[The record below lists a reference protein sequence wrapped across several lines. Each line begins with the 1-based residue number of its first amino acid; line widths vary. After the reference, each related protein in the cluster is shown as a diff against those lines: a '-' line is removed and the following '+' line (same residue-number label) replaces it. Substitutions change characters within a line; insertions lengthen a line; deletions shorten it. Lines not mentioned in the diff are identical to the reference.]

1 MNGTLPP
8 FVQFVD
14 PRASPPRPTSTHRSR
29 RRPAAAS
36 SSQGVHRGLS
46 RSTPSPP
53 MPLVLPDPHRHRQ
66 ARRRADGETALP
78 VADMQ
83 LRRDL
88 SPQAGTPGGPAPVI
102 DRLTRRFGAWL
113 IAAMS
118 TPQTVNI
125 RAVRIT
131 AHSPQRP
138 ASRLAAVAAAADAL
152 MSSTGLVRRPRW
164 WWCAGWRRCRW
175 GRRRGTRAARLL
187 GRHYHQRG
195 RAAHSARARRAR
207 VPASSGTGRPW
218 RNRQGGTGHDWRSAS
233 SGPPLERSGR
243 RRAACLGVVVRSS
256 AAFRFAGR
264 RRACGGVVL
273 SRARR

>member
-1 MNGTLPP
+1 
-8 FVQFVD
+8 
-14 PRASPPRPTSTHRSR
+14 
-29 RRPAAAS
+29 
-36 SSQGVHRGLS
+36 
-46 RSTPSPP
+46 
-53 MPLVLPDPHRHRQ
+53 MPLVLPDPHQHRQ

-118 TPQTVNI
+118 TPRAVNI

-152 MSSTGLVRRPRW
+152 MPSTGLVRRPRW

-187 GRHYHQRG
+187 GRHYDQRG

-256 AAFRFAGR
+256 AAFPFAGR
-264 RRACGGVVL
+264 RRAGGGVVL